1 MINFKSLETQ
11 NYILEKFKL
20 SDVNK
25 KYFNWLKDKKNN
37 KFLTNF
43 KFNNI
48 SELKSYVANHFM
60 KDDSFFLKI
69 LTKKREH
76 IGNLRI
82 HNLDKKKNSAFLG
95 IIIGETV
102 YKNKGVAQEVIHYI
116 CKFLFAQFKISKVFL
131 GINQKNKSATT
142 AYLKSGFV
150 FVKKTKNIM
159 VIDYFVTKLCIGTA
173 QFGSQDRKSVV

>member
-48 SELKSYVANHFM
+48 SELKSYVADHFM
-60 KDDSFFLKI
+60 KDESFFLKI

-82 HNLDKKKNSAFLG
+82 HNLDKKK
-95 IIIGETV
+95 
-102 YKNKGVAQEVIHYI
+102 
-116 CKFLFAQFKISKVFL
+116 KFCIS
-131 GINQKNKSATT
+131 GNN
-142 AYLKSGFV
+142 YW
-150 FVKKTKNIM
+150 
-159 VIDYFVTKLCIGTA
+159 
-173 QFGSQDRKSVV
+173 